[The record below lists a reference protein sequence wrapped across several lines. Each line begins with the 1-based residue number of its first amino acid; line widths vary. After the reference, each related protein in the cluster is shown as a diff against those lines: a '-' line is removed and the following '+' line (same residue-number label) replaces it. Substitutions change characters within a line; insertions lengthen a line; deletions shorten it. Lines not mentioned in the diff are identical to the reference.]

1 MKKLWM
7 KYKVCLSAIAAIAL
21 FVAILQL
28 FGVICIIKHL
38 TGISC
43 PGCGMT
49 RACMSAL
56 RLDFSAAFAYHPL
69 WIALPFALGA
79 LTVCKIKHR
88 PRLLRAI
95 LAGSV
100 LLLLAVYLWRML
112 AQNSSVVVF
121 EPQNGAIARLLRS
134 VFQI

>member
-1 MKKLWM
+1 MKKLWI
-7 KYKVCLSAIAAIAL
+7 KYKTCVGAIAAIAIL
-21 FVAILQL
+21 VVVLQL
-28 FGVICIIKHL
+28 LGVTCIIKHL

-69 WIALPFALGA
+69 WIALPVALGS

-88 PRLLRAI
+88 TRSFRAI
-95 LAGSV
+95 LAGS
-100 LLLLAVYLWRML
+100 LLLLFAVYLWRML
-112 AQNSSVVVF
+112 AQNGNVVVF